1 MDEKELLAIKDTLFK
16 EKWVVSIYDSKVKR
30 SEIKLTLMGSRY
42 VTVLLSLV
50 DHDELTGLNN
60 QIIHVSPPLLKDIT
74 SMLEKQGLLHE
85 YWNGNYMT
93 SGVSEDGYK
102 RLYIVDW
109 LLDKELQKK
118 YRRKIAVID
127 GFDKGMKMVLQV
139 MTGVVKFGQ
148 SMAPPAPK
156 KKATPKKK
164 AKPKRKTYTKRKP
177 TPRQKTNAQHSQWS
191 KDMRSFYEL

>member
-1 MDEKELLAIKDTLFK
+1 MDEKELFATKNALFQK
-16 EKWVVSIYDSKVKR
+16 RWLVSIYDSKTKR
-30 SEIKLTLMGSRY
+30 SDTQLTKMGAEY
-42 VTVLLSLV
+42 VTVLCSLV
-50 DHDELTGLNN
+50 EDDEFEGLI
-60 QIIHVSPPLLKDIT
+60 QFHITWGGAKLKDIT
-74 SMLEKQGLLHE
+74 SSLEKLGMLQQ
-85 YWNGNYMT
+85 YWDGKDMM
-93 SGVSEDGYK
+93 SGISENGYK
-102 RLYIVDW
+102 CLYVIDW
-109 LLDKELQKK
+109 LLNEELQKK

>member
-1 MDEKELLAIKDTLFK
+1 M
-16 EKWVVSIYDSKVKR
+16 
-30 SEIKLTLMGSRY
+30 
-42 VTVLLSLV
+42 
-50 DHDELTGLNN
+50 
-60 QIIHVSPPLLKDIT
+60 
-74 SMLEKQGLLHE
+74 
-85 YWNGNYMT
+85 
-93 SGVSEDGYK
+93 
-102 RLYIVDW
+102 
-109 LLDKELQKK
+109 
-118 YRRKIAVID
+118 ID

-156 KKATPKKK
+156 KKASPKKK

>member
-30 SEIKLTLMGSRY
+30 SEIKPTLMGSRY

-50 DHDELTGLNN
+50 DYDELKGLNN
-60 QIIHVSPPLLKDIT
+60 QIIHVSPPLLKDLT
-74 SMLEKQGLLHE
+74 SMLEKQGLLQQ
-85 YWNGNYMT
+85 YWDGQDMM
-93 SGVSEDGYK
+93 SGISEEGYK
-102 RLYIVDW
+102 RLYVIDW

-127 GFDKGMKMVLQV
+127 GFDKGMKMVLQI

-156 KKATPKKK
+156 KNATPKKK

>member
-1 MDEKELLAIKDTLFK
+1 MDEKELFATKNALFQK
-16 EKWVVSIYDSKVKR
+16 RWLVSIYDSKTKR
-30 SEIKLTLMGSRY
+30 SDTQLTKMGAEY
-42 VTVLLSLV
+42 VTVLCSLV
-50 DHDELTGLNN
+50 EDDEFEGLN
-60 QIIHVSPPLLKDIT
+60 QFHITWGGAKLKDIT
-74 SMLEKQGLLHE
+74 SSLEKLGMLQQ
-85 YWNGNYMT
+85 YWDGKDMM
-93 SGVSEDGYK
+93 SGISESGYK
-102 RLYIVDW
+102 CLYVIDW
-109 LLDKELQKK
+109 LLNEELQKK

>member
-30 SEIKLTLMGSRY
+30 SETYLTNKGAEY
-42 VTVLLSLV
+42 VTMLCSVLEDDEEFSGLNSTLV
-50 DHDELTGLNN
+50 PLTGARLRD
-60 QIIHVSPPLLKDIT
+60 VVKS
-74 SMLEKQGLLHE
+74 LELQGLIQH
-85 YWNGNYMT
+85 YYAGHHT
-93 SGVSEDGYK
+93 TGISEEGYK

>member
-1 MDEKELLAIKDTLFK
+1 MDEKELFATKNALFQK
-16 EKWVVSIYDSKVKR
+16 RWLVSIYDSKTKR
-30 SEIKLTLMGSRY
+30 SDTQLTFTGARC

-50 DHDELTGLNN
+50 EDEEFAGLDNHT
-60 QIIHVSPPLLKDIT
+60 IHVPPPLLKDLT

-109 LLDKELQKK
+109 LLNEELQKK

>member
-1 MDEKELLAIKDTLFK
+1 
-16 EKWVVSIYDSKVKR
+16 
-30 SEIKLTLMGSRY
+30 MGSRY

-50 DHDELTGLNN
+50 DYDELKGLNN
-60 QIIHVSPPLLKDIT
+60 QIIHVSPPLLKDLT
-74 SMLEKQGLLHE
+74 SMLEKQGLLQQ
-85 YWNGNYMT
+85 YWDGQDMM
-93 SGVSEDGYK
+93 SGISEEGYK
-102 RLYIVDW
+102 RLYVIDW

-127 GFDKGMKMVLQV
+127 GFDKGMKMVLQI

-156 KKATPKKK
+156 KNATPKKK

>member
-30 SEIKLTLMGSRY
+30 SEIKPTLMGSRY

-50 DHDELTGLNN
+50 DYDELKGLNN
-60 QIIHVSPPLLKDIT
+60 QIIHVSPPLLKDLT
-74 SMLEKQGLLHE
+74 SMLEKQGLLQQ
-85 YWNGNYMT
+85 YWDGQDMM
-93 SGVSEDGYK
+93 SGISEEGYK
-102 RLYIVDW
+102 RLYVIDW

-127 GFDKGMKMVLQV
+127 GFDKGMKMVLQI

>member
-50 DHDELTGLNN
+50 EDEYIGLDD
-60 QIIHVSPPLLKDIT
+60 QAIHVSAPLLKDLT

-102 RLYIVDW
+102 RLYIVNW

>member
-1 MDEKELLAIKDTLFK
+1 
-16 EKWVVSIYDSKVKR
+16 
-30 SEIKLTLMGSRY
+30 
-42 VTVLLSLV
+42 
-50 DHDELTGLNN
+50 
-60 QIIHVSPPLLKDIT
+60 
-74 SMLEKQGLLHE
+74 MLEKQGLLQQ
-85 YWNGNYMT
+85 YWDGQDMM
-93 SGVSEDGYK
+93 SGISEEGYK
-102 RLYIVDW
+102 RLYVIDW

-127 GFDKGMKMVLQV
+127 GFDKGMKMVLQI